1 MNDDMPSLIDM
12 LDLKRGN
19 TQGENR
25 ERIKKE
31 DFARNSDDF
40 VSIVDRVLSD
50 SHGADILSPLK
61 DLRFLIQLNIPPY
74 FPSLNLAC

>member
-31 DFARNSDDF
+31 DSDRNSDDF
-40 VSIVDRVLSD
+40 VSIVDRVLSE
-50 SHGADILSPLK
+50 SHGG
-61 DLRFLIQLNIPPY
+61 NT
-74 FPSLNLAC
+74 